1 MSAITKTKLLTIFCV
16 IVFSLLACS
25 SGSEIPRI
33 EIPRVDEVDA
43 HPDCQN
49 YGEGGDRAG
58 SLIDPNRAAEYNCA
72 TLLGKLIDN
81 GELEMRDHP
90 ELLNNAAD
98 TNASNTAK
106 LILDHLNDTNE
117 IDDFINRKRSY
128 DETPLHDAVQAI
140 PPLRSDEWFEKVE
153 SEGISYRQPHDWGLE
168 VTKLLI
174 EYGADVNSESDYGS
188 VLFTA
193 VQAGGRPEVV
203 RLLIENGA
211 DVNYRTEERCDYN
224 GCVGGVTNLYEAAS
238 IFDLEVVKILIESGA
253 KPNAK
258 NIGGS
263 TPLHGV
269 LSGRQNWIQETYEGT
284 PEEYQLSINIIKHLL
299 ESGAA
304 VNAKNDNGDTPL
316 YYAENLAEKN
326 SQSEIVDLLV
336 ESGARR

>member
-1 MSAITKTKLLTIFCV
+1 M
-16 IVFSLLACS
+16 
-25 SGSEIPRI
+25 
-33 EIPRVDEVDA
+33 
-43 HPDCQN
+43 
-49 YGEGGDRAG
+49 
-58 SLIDPNRAAEYNCA
+58 
-72 TLLGKLIDN
+72 
-81 GELEMRDHP
+81 
-90 ELLNNAAD
+90 
-98 TNASNTAK
+98 
-106 LILDHLNDTNE
+106 
-117 IDDFINRKRSY
+117 
-128 DETPLHDAVQAI
+128 
-140 PPLRSDEWFEKVE
+140 
-153 SEGISYRQPHDWGLE
+153 
-168 VTKLLI
+168 
-174 EYGADVNSESDYGS
+174 
-188 VLFTA
+188 
-193 VQAGGRPEVV
+193 
-203 RLLIENGA
+203 
-211 DVNYRTEERCDYN
+211 
-224 GCVGGVTNLYEAAS
+224 TNLYEAAS